1 MEADK
6 NKHIEDILKK
16 AMKSSK
22 IERPSPNFTDNIM
35 SKVEALEA
43 QKISYQPLISK
54 KSWVTLSVLVLLIV
68 SILLFRESDSQ
79 SAYLEALFHYIKMDL
94 SFINFNS
101 NFNIPEIFMYGILLF
116 GLLFGIQIVLIK
128 YFYVKRNNILNL

>member
-35 SKVEALEA
+35 SKVEAIEG
-43 QKISYQPLISK
+43 QKISYQPLISN
-54 KSWVTLSVLVLLIV
+54 KSWVALSVLVLLIV

-79 SAYLEALFHYIKMDL
+79 SAYLEGLFQYIQMDL

-101 NFNIPEIFMYGILLF
+101 NFNISQIFMYGILLF

-128 YFYVKRNNILNL
+128 YFYVKRNNILNF

>member
-6 NKHIEDILKK
+6 NKHIENILKK

-22 IERPSPNFTDNIM
+22 IECPSPNFTDSVM
-35 SKVEALEA
+35 SKVEALEG
-43 QKISYQPLISK
+43 QKINYKPLISN
-54 KSWVTLSVLVLLIV
+54 KSWVALSVLVLLIM

-79 SAYLEALFHYIKMDL
+79 SAYLEALFQYIQMDL
-94 SFINFNS
+94 SFINFNL

-116 GLLFGIQIVLIK
+116 GLLIGIQIVLIK